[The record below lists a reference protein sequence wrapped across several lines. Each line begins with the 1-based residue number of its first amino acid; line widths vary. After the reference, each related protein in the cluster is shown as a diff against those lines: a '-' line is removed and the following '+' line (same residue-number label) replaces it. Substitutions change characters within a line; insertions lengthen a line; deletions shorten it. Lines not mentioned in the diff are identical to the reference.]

1 MVMDDNILI
10 FFIVKFILFYLFRF
24 KNMHV
29 MCFFTDLR
37 LLSLCKYFYTLAREP
52 NELARATN
60 EPSRASFLARLYNE
74 L

>member
-10 FFIVKFILFYLFRF
+10 FFIVKFTLFYLFRF
-24 KNMHV
+24 KYACDV
-29 MCFFTDLR
+29 FFFTYLW
-37 LLSLCKYFYTLAREP
+37 LSSLCKYFYTLAHEP

>member
-1 MVMDDNILI
+1 MDDNILI
-10 FFIVKFILFYLFRF
+10 FFIIKFTLFYLFHF
-24 KNMHV
+24 KYACDV
-29 MCFFTDLR
+29 FFTDLQ
-37 LLSLCKYFYTLAREP
+37 LSSLCKYFYTLAREP